1 MFEWVPI
8 EMRGISIISAI
19 IFSFGSIVIWCFY
32 HRVSRLEEIVM
43 DRSNEID
50 RLGEMTENLEELV
63 ESIKADNQRMI
74 EWIRDDNKT
83 TYGRIEKS
91 LAEIRTKMYRA
102 G

>member
-1 MFEWVPI
+1 
-8 EMRGISIISAI
+8 MRGISIISAI
-19 IFSFGSIVIWCFY
+19 IFSFGSIVIWCFH
-32 HRVSRLEEIVM
+32 HRVSKLEEIVM
-43 DRSNEID
+43 DRCNEID

-91 LAEIRTKMYRA
+91 LAEIRTKMYRT